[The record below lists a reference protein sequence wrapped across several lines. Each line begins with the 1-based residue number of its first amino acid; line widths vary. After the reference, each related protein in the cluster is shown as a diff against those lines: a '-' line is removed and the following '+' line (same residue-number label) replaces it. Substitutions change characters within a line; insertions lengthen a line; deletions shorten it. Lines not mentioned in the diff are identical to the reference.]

1 MAGPA
6 ASTPGARCARH
17 PDVAAVAV
25 CSRCGGFLCG
35 ACTEVRDETA
45 YCEPCVDW
53 RVRNTRPSRAV
64 GVLLVANVVALGL
77 LLRLV
82 PPVGSLL
89 AGGAGAFLAAWESR
103 RLKRA
108 GGTPR
113 SRLPARVLAALAGVN
128 LLAVGL
134 WFALGVYLMLLRR

>member
-25 CSRCGGFLCG
+25 CARCGGFLCG

-45 YCEPCVDW
+45 YCEPCVEW
-53 RVRNTRPSRAV
+53 RVRNTRPSRAAV
-64 GVLLVANVVALGL
+64 VLLVANVVALGL
-77 LLRLV
+77 LLRLL

-89 AGGAGAFLAAWESR
+89 AGGLGAFLAARESR
-103 RLKRA
+103 RITRV
-108 GGTPR
+108 GGAPR
-113 SRLPARVLAALAGVN
+113 GRLLVRVLAGLSAVN
-128 LLAVGL
+128 LLAVVL
-134 WFALGVYLMLLRR
+134 WLALGAWLLLLRR